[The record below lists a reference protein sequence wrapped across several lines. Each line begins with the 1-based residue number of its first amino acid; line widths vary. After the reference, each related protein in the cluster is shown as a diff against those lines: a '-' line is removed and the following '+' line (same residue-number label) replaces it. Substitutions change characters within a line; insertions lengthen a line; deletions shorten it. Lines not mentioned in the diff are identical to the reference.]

1 MNCKIIE
8 DLLPLYADDCCSP
21 ESREAVEA
29 HLRTCSACARALD
42 AMRAVPATEA
52 VRPVKL
58 RRVTEWKASVLQSLM
73 LLCSFA
79 LITLGVSL
87 EAATGIEQD
96 NGFWALV
103 LIIPATGWLMSL
115 VNWYFV
121 RFYRSARAFCL
132 SSAAIT
138 VLFIVAACNWAL
150 LHYGFG
156 FSALLKAIVPAIIAA
171 VLTPAASALYAR
183 MLGKE

>member
-8 DLLPLYADDCCSP
+8 DLLPLYADGCCSP
-21 ESREAVEA
+21 ESVAAVET
-29 HLRTCSACARALD
+29 HLRTCPACAGALE
-42 AMRAVPATEA
+42 AMRAELHTEP

-87 EAATGIEQD
+87 EAATGVGQN

-103 LIIPATGWLMSL
+103 LVIPATGWLMSL

-121 RFYRSARAFCL
+121 RFYRSAGAFCL
-132 SSAAIT
+132 SSAAVT
-138 VLFIVAACNWAL
+138 ALFIAAACIWAL

-156 FSALLKAIVPAIIAA
+156 IGMLAKAILPAIAAIA
-171 VLTPAASALYAR
+171 VTLAASALYAR

>member
-8 DLLPLYADDCCSP
+8 DLLPLYADDCCSS

-42 AMRAVPATEA
+42 TMRAAPVMEE

-58 RRVTEWKASVLQSLM
+58 RRVREWKASILQSLM

-87 EAATGIEQD
+87 EAATGVGQK

-121 RFYRSARAFCL
+121 RSYRGARAFCL
-132 SSAAIT
+132 SSAAVT
-138 VLFIVAACNWAL
+138 ALFIVAACNWAL

-156 FSALLKAIVPAIIAA
+156 FGALIRALAPA
-171 VLTPAASALYAR
+171 VLAVAVSLAASALYAR
-183 MLGKE
+183 MIGKE